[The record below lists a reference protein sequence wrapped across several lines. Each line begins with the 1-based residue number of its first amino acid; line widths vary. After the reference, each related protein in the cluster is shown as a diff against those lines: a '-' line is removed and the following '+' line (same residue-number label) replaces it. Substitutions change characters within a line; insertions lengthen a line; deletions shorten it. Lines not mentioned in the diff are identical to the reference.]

1 MEHMEDKI
9 IRDKIDSLH
18 SLPAGYAPSIDSKWE
33 LLETALQGKKKNNI
47 PYYLAIAATLLLLF
61 SIGWIMLK
69 SDKSNVIKNDAS
81 QVAVMPVQEKK
92 STDNEQAVASED
104 VQSIKAQKTETAV
117 NRDVQQSPRIDNEP
131 EDKEI
136 VLIPDTQIIIK
147 EEVIAQTTT
156 TSEPKKIQKKKR
168 YVEMQ
173 FAPSITAERAQEL
186 HAGTLK
192 IKLFSTQYPDNNTA
206 SPDQEPVALRKSL

>member
-1 MEHMEDKI
+1 MEDKI